1 MTIDYYCGIYK
12 NRRISMK
19 ELMIETTRRLGAL
32 FKEKSNIIILLLLL
46 NLFTNLYTY
55 VELSDENYH
64 YYKNLSRSLEVVT
77 GEKFDDYDGSIQRE
91 LLADEKVQR
100 KRNRTFHLKYKLKA
114 LFNW

>member
-1 MTIDYYCGIYK
+1 MTIDITVEFTRIGE
-12 NRRISMK
+12 ISMK
-19 ELMIETTRRLGAL
+19 ELMIETARRLGAL

-91 LLADEKVQR
+91 LTADEKVQR
-100 KRNRTFHLKYKLKA
+100 KRNRTSHLKYKLKA